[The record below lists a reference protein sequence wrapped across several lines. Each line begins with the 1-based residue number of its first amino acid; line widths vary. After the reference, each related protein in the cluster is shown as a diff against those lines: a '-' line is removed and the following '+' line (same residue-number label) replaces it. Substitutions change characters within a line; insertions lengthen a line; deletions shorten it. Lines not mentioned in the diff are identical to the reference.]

1 MNFFRDVT
9 RRRRSS
15 SASSA
20 GEVSPTL
27 GTKLPCDKKQ
37 QFSGGKDPQQNQNS
51 YMSIGGKHVAL
62 SSIGATATLRRVFL
76 PRSRTTGFQQSNNLT
91 EDRNHESEIRNH
103 SKTSQNNNLHLYINI
118 YINCCIM
125 LNSESETC
133 FSI

>member
-20 GEVSPTL
+20 GEMSPTM

-37 QFSGGKDPQQNQNS
+37 QFTRGKDAQAQSS

-76 PRSRTTGFQQSNNLT
+76 PRSRTTGFQQSNNFT
-91 EDRNHESEIRNH
+91 EEKTQSGREREDRNQAEHRG
-103 SKTSQNNNLHLYINI
+103 
-118 YINCCIM
+118 
-125 LNSESETC
+125 
-133 FSI
+133 